1 MTLTERVGHLRWP
14 WLEVHLSIQMAQF
27 TEPPPMPLVDVWF
40 FFTPDGGTTFFV
52 SIPIKN
58 ATT

>member
-1 MTLTERVGHLRWP
+1 M
-14 WLEVHLSIQMAQF
+14 
-27 TEPPPMPLVDVWF
+27 EPPQQEPMLQTLDVWF